1 MGIRMFDEIMGNK
14 VFVIDQND
22 EIVVIDLDTDVYVVE
37 KERRDIVFHTKKGKC
52 KYIRTFREMEKL
64 LQRIGYEKLDRGK
77 MTNIA
82 TITAIDADMKI
93 AKFDNEKK
101 TTISKKEMKR
111 IKKDELLSRLLK

>member
-1 MGIRMFDEIMGNK
+1 MGIRMFDESMENK

-22 EIVVIDLDTDVYVVE
+22 EIVDIDLDTDVYVVE

-64 LQRIGYEKLDRGK
+64 LQRLGYEKLDRGK
-77 MTNIA
+77 MTNIK
-82 TITAIDADMKI
+82 TVTDIDADMKI
-93 AKFDNEKK
+93 AKFDNGKQ

-111 IKKDELLSRLLK
+111 IKKDELLSRFLK